1 MNTMRPSLATFLLA
15 TAVLAGCAQPA
26 PQATTTSVTTPSGV
40 IVETLQAG
48 IGESPKATDTVRV
61 HYRGTLPDGR
71 EFDSSYS
78 RGRPAEFPLNRVVR
92 CWTEGVQLMKVGG
105 KARLTCPSAT
115 AYGERG
121 APPFILPNT
130 TLVFEIE
137 LLLVVR

>member
-1 MNTMRPSLATFLLA
+1 MRLSLTSLLLA
-15 TAVLAGCAQPA
+15 AVVLAGCAQPA
-26 PQATTTSVTTPSGV
+26 PRATTTSVTTPSGV
-40 IVETLQAG
+40 VVETLQAG

-121 APPFILPNT
+121 APPFILPHT